1 MVLLERT
8 GVAGFN
14 GIYLVTFGLRMWETL
29 IFMWFSLLKIQI
41 NSKKT
46 RFWKEK
52 RVEDVVTLE
61 GLPFNSSMI
70 SFHIWLLKKSIHTL
84 QNNFHKLSFPILEW
98 VHTWANCTGHTA
110 QATLMDMKRQISMCL
125 FISMLFII
133 IKMQFDIDINNDELL
148 TIIWE
153 HCKKESL
160 SLVVCSNVE
169 PKS

>member
-1 MVLLERT
+1 MRDIDFYV
-8 GVAGFN
+8 
-14 GIYLVTFGLRMWETL
+14 
-29 IFMWFSLLKIQI
+29 IFAAE
-41 NSKKT
+41 NSNKFQKNQ
-46 RFWKEK
+46 
-52 RVEDVVTLE
+52 VLE
-61 GLPFNSSMI
+61 GKTSWGCGNTWRLTIQFKHD